1 MAPLVRHVST
11 NHHGSYCML
20 DIKSC
25 KKKPL
30 DDFGEILSATK
41 TAKDQQR
48 PAKKIYLMKFDEICC
63 LCRKSLTPKAPK
75 TSKDH
80 QKKHLVRFDEF

>member
-11 NHHGSYCML
+11 NHHGSYCIL

-48 PAKKIYLMKFDEICC
+48 P
-63 LCRKSLTPKAPK
+63 
-75 TSKDH
+75 SKNI
-80 QKKHLVRFDEF
+80 FDEF